1 MRQLLTC
8 ELVCQLSAAVT
19 SLEHMT
25 SQTTIDTTGPGD
37 KAPAAPSDL
46 SPASG
51 LRGHPWFTLITVA
64 VGVMMVALD
73 GTIVAI
79 ANPAIQKDLKASFA
93 DVQWITNGYFLAL
106 AVSLITAG
114 KLGDRFGHRQT
125 FLIGVV
131 GFAAASGAIGL
142 SSSIAAVVTFRVF
155 QGLFGALLMPAALGL
170 LRATF
175 PAEKLNMA
183 IGIWGMVIGAST
195 AGGPILGGVLVE
207 HVNWQSVFFINVPVG
222 AIALVLGLLILLDHR
237 AALGRGPLNEHSASR
252 SFDILGIV
260 LLSGAMFCLV
270 WALIKA
276 PTWGWGDGR
285 TWTFIAVS
293 VVGFALFSFWETKVK
308 EPLIP
313 LGLFR
318 SVPLSAGVV
327 LMVLMAIA
335 FMGGLFFVTFY
346 LQNVHG
352 MKPIDAGLHL
362 LPLTGMMIVGS
373 PLAGAM
379 ITKLGPRIPLAGGM
393 AATAIAMYGMSTLQ
407 TDTGSAV
414 MSLWFAL
421 LGLGLAPVMVGATEV
436 IVGNAPME
444 LSGVAGGLQQA
455 AMQIGGSLGTA
466 VLGAVMA
473 SKVDGDLAANWKD
486 AGLPPL
492 TPTQLDQASEAVQVG
507 VAPVAKGTPE
517 AIAAKIADVAHD
529 TFISGMSLASLVA
542 CSVAV
547 VAVFVALLTKRGEN
561 AEAGAGAAHI

>member
-1 MRQLLTC
+1 
-8 ELVCQLSAAVT
+8 
-19 SLEHMT
+19 MT

-37 KAPAAPSDL
+37 KAPAAP
-46 SPASG
+46 PPGPAPAASG

-79 ANPAIQKDLKASFA
+79 ANPAIQKDLGATFA
-93 DVQWITNGYFLAL
+93 QVQWITNGYFLAL

-142 SSSIAAVVTFRVF
+142 SDSIALVVTFRVF

-222 AIALVLGLLILLDHR
+222 ILALVLGGLILLDHR
-237 AALGRGPLNEHSASR
+237 ADNAPR

-276 PTWGWGDGR
+276 PAWGWGDGK
-285 TWTFIAVS
+285 TWAF
-293 VVGFALFSFWETKVK
+293 VVGSAVLFAAFAFWEAKVK
-308 EPLIP
+308 EPLVP

-318 SVPLSAGVV
+318 SVALSAGVV

-352 MKPIDAGLHL
+352 MSPIDAGLHL

-373 PLAGAM
+373 PLAGVL

-393 AATAIAMYGMSTLQ
+393 AAVAIAMYGMSTLE
-407 TDTGSAV
+407 TDTGSGI
-414 MSLWFAL
+414 MSVWFAL

-473 SKVDGDLAANWKD
+473 SKVDSDLPGNWKA

-492 TPTQLDQASEAVQVG
+492 TPAQLDQASEAVQVG
-507 VAPVAKGTPE
+507 VAPVAEGTPE
-517 AIAAKIADVAHD
+517 AIVAKITGVAHD

-542 CSVAV
+542 AVVAV
-547 VAVFVALLTKRGEN
+547 VAVFVAFLTKRGEN

>member
-1 MRQLLTC
+1 
-8 ELVCQLSAAVT
+8 
-19 SLEHMT
+19 MT
-25 SQTTIDTTGPGD
+25 SQTTIDKTGPEDGSPTD
-37 KAPAAPSDL
+37 ASPRPS
-46 SPASG
+46 SG

-79 ANPAIQKDLKASFA
+79 ANPAIAKDLHASFS
-93 DVQWITNGYFLAL
+93 DVQWITNAYFLAL
-106 AVSLITAG
+106 AVALITAG

-125 FLIGVV
+125 FLIGVT
-131 GFAAASGAIGL
+131 GFALASGAIGL
-142 SSSIAAVVTFRVF
+142 SDSIPMVVTFRVL

-195 AGGPILGGVLVE
+195 AGGPILGGVLVQ

-222 AIALVLGLLILLDHR
+222 LLALLLGTLILLDHR
-237 AALGRGPLNEHSASR
+237 AENAPR
-252 SFDILGIV
+252 SFDLLGIA

-285 TWTFIAVS
+285 TWGFIGAS
-293 VVGFALFSFWETKVK
+293 ALLFVVFAWWETRVA

-313 LGLFR
+313 LTLFR

-327 LMVLMAIA
+327 LMVMMAIA

-352 MKPIDAGLHL
+352 LSPVDAGLHL

-373 PLAGAM
+373 PLAGFA

-393 AATAIAMYGMSTLQ
+393 TLTAAAMYGMSTLKA
-407 TDTGSAV
+407 DTGSAT
-414 MSLWFAL
+414 MSIWFAL

-436 IVGNAPME
+436 IVGNAPMA

-473 SKVDGDLAANWKD
+473 SKVDSDLAGNWTG

-492 TPTQLDQASEAVQVG
+492 TPTQLDQASQAVQVG
-507 VAPVAKGTPE
+507 VAPVTNQMPPAIIAKVT
-517 AIAAKIADVAHD
+517 DVAHD

-542 CSVAV
+542 AGVAA
-547 VAVFVALLTKRGEN
+547 VAILVALLTRRGVN
-561 AEAGAGAAHI
+561 AEAGAGVGHI

>member
-1 MRQLLTC
+1 
-8 ELVCQLSAAVT
+8 
-19 SLEHMT
+19 MT
-25 SQTTIDTTGPGD
+25 SQTTIDKTGPGD
-37 KAPAAPSDL
+37 QAPAAASD
-46 SPASG
+46 PAPVKG
-51 LRGHPWFTLITVA
+51 LRGHPWLTLITVA

-79 ANPAIQKDLKASFA
+79 ANPAIATDLKASWA
-93 DVQWITNGYFLAL
+93 EVQWITNAYFLAL
-106 AVSLITAG
+106 AVCLITAG

-142 SSSIAAVVTFRVF
+142 SDSIAAVIVFRVF

-222 AIALVLGLLILLDHR
+222 VLALVLGTLILTDHR
-237 AALGRGPLNEHSASR
+237 AKNAPR
-252 SFDILGIV
+252 SFDLLGIA
-260 LLSGAMFCLV
+260 LLSSAMFCLV

-276 PTWGWGDGR
+276 PEWGWGAGR

-293 VVGFALFSFWETKVK
+293 VVGFVLFALWEKRVR

-318 SVPLSAGVV
+318 SIPLSAGVV

-352 MKPIDAGLHL
+352 LSPVDAGLHL

-379 ITKLGPRIPLAGGM
+379 ITKTGPRLPLALGM
-393 AATAIAMYGMSTLQ
+393 ACTALAMYGMSTL
-407 TDTGSAV
+407 DKGTGSAV

-473 SKVDGDLAANWKD
+473 SKVDSDLAGNWTD

-492 TPTQLDQASEAVQVG
+492 TPEQEGQAAEAVQQG
-507 VAPVAKGTPE
+507 VAPVPPGTPE
-517 AIAAKIADVAHD
+517 AVAAKITDVAHD

-542 CSVAV
+542 AGVAAVAV
-547 VAVFVALLTKRGEN
+547 LVAFLTKRGEN

>member
-1 MRQLLTC
+1 
-8 ELVCQLSAAVT
+8 
-19 SLEHMT
+19 MT
-25 SQTTIDTTGPGD
+25 SQTIETTGPGD
-37 KAPAAPSDL
+37 RGPSDAG
-46 SPASG
+46 PAKG
-51 LRGHPWFTLITVA
+51 LRGHPWATLITVA

-79 ANPAIQKDLKASFA
+79 ANPAIGKDLGASWSEL
-93 DVQWITNGYFLAL
+93 QWITNAYFLAL
-106 AVSLITAG
+106 AVTLITAG

-125 FLIGVV
+125 FLIGVA
-131 GFAAASGAIGL
+131 GFAVSSGAIGL
-142 SSSIAAVVTFRVF
+142 SGSIGAVIVFRVF

-222 AIALVLGLLILLDHR
+222 VLALVLGVLILLDHR
-237 AALGRGPLNEHSASR
+237 AENAPR
-252 SFDILGIV
+252 SFDIVGIV
-260 LLSGAMFCLV
+260 LLSASMFCLV

-276 PTWGWGDGR
+276 PEWGWGDGK
-285 TWTFIAVS
+285 TWLFIVVS
-293 VVGFALFSFWETKVK
+293 VVGFGLFSFWETRVK

-313 LGLFR
+313 LAMFR

-352 MKPIDAGLHL
+352 MSPVDAGLHL
-362 LPLTGMMIVGS
+362 LPLTAMMIVGS
-373 PLAGAM
+373 PAAGAM
-379 ITKLGPRIPLAGGM
+379 ITKFGPRVPLAGGM
-393 AATAIAMYGMSTLQ
+393 ALTAIAMYGMSTLE
-407 TDTGSAV
+407 TDTGSLA
-414 MSLWFAL
+414 MSIWFAL

-436 IVGNAPME
+436 IVGNAPLE

-473 SKVDGDLAANWKD
+473 SKVDNDFAGNWAD
-486 AGLPPL
+486 AGLPQL
-492 TPTQLDQASEAVQVG
+492 TPAQLDQAAEGVQQG
-507 VAPVAKGTPE
+507 IAPVPEGTP
-517 AIAAKIADVAHD
+517 APIAEKIADVAHD
-529 TFISGMSLASLVA
+529 TFISGMSLASLTA
-542 CSVAV
+542 AGVAV
-547 VAVFVALLTKRGEN
+547 VAVFVAFLTKRGEN
-561 AEAGAGAAHI
+561 AEAGAGVGHI

>member
-1 MRQLLTC
+1 
-8 ELVCQLSAAVT
+8 
-19 SLEHMT
+19 MT
-25 SQTTIDTTGPGD
+25 SQTTIDKTGSGGD
-37 KAPAAPSDL
+37 APAVPSDAA
-46 SPASG
+46 PAKG

-79 ANPAIQKDLKASFA
+79 ANPAIQKDLGATFA
-93 DVQWITNGYFLAL
+93 EVQWITNGYFLAL

-131 GFAAASGAIGL
+131 GFAAASGAIGM
-142 SSSIAAVVTFRVF
+142 SDSIALVVTFRVF

-222 AIALVLGLLILLDHR
+222 ILAVVLGVLILLDHR
-237 AALGRGPLNEHSASR
+237 AEKALR
-252 SFDILGIV
+252 SFDILGIA
-260 LLSGAMFCLV
+260 LLSAAMFCLV

-276 PTWGWGDGR
+276 PEWGWGDGK
-285 TWTFIAVS
+285 TWAFIAAS
-293 VVGFALFSFWETKVK
+293 VIGFALFGFWETKVR

-313 LGLFR
+313 LALFR

-352 MKPIDAGLHL
+352 MSPIDAGLHL

-379 ITKLGPRIPLAGGM
+379 ITKFGPRVPLAGGM
-393 AATAIAMYGMSTLQ
+393 ALTAIAMYGMSTLQ
-407 TDTGSAV
+407 TDTGSGI
-414 MSLWFAL
+414 MSVWFAL

-473 SKVDGDLAANWKD
+473 SKVDSDLAGNWAD
-486 AGLPPL
+486 AGLPAL
-492 TPTQLDQASEAVQVG
+492 TPAQEAQASEAVQVG
-507 VAPVAKGTPE
+507 VAPVAPGTPD
-517 AIAAKIADVAHD
+517 AVVTKITDVAHD

-542 CSVAV
+542 AGVALVAV
-547 VAVFVALLTKRGEN
+547 AVAFLTKRGEN

>member
-1 MRQLLTC
+1 
-8 ELVCQLSAAVT
+8 
-19 SLEHMT
+19 MT
-25 SQTTIDTTGPGD
+25 SQTTVDKTGPGD
-37 KAPAAPSDL
+37 KAPVVPSD
-46 SPASG
+46 PTTNQGRG
-51 LRGHPWFTLITVA
+51 LRGHPWFTLLTVA

-79 ANPAIQKDLKASFA
+79 ANPVIADDLKASFA
-93 DVQWITNGYFLAL
+93 EVQWITNAYFLAL
-106 AVSLITAG
+106 AVTLITAG

-142 SSSIAAVVTFRVF
+142 SDSVAFVVTFRVF

-195 AGGPILGGVLVE
+195 AGGPILGGFLVE
-207 HVNWQSVFFINVPVG
+207 NVSWQSVFWINVPVG
-222 AIALVLGLLILLDHR
+222 ILAVALGAWILLDHR
-237 AALGRGPLNEHSASR
+237 AENAPR
-252 SFDILGIV
+252 SFDVLGIA

-276 PTWGWGDGR
+276 PEWGWGDTQ
-285 TWTFIAVS
+285 TWTFLVGSIVLFAV
-293 VVGFALFSFWETKVK
+293 FAFWETKVK

-313 LGLFR
+313 LALFR

-352 MKPIDAGLHL
+352 MSPIDAGLHL

-373 PLAGAM
+373 PLAGAI
-379 ITKLGPRIPLAGGM
+379 ITKAGPRIPLAGGM
-393 AATAIAMYGMSTLQ
+393 ALTAIAMYGMSTLE

-436 IVGNAPME
+436 IVGNAPLE

-473 SKVDGDLAANWKD
+473 SKVDGDLPGNWAD

-492 TPTQLDQASEAVQVG
+492 TEAQLGQASEAVQVG
-507 VAPVAKGTPE
+507 VPPVAEGTPPE
-517 AIAAKIADVAHD
+517 VAAKIATVAHD
-529 TFISGMSLASLVA
+529 TFMSGMGLASLVA
-542 CSVAV
+542 AGVAAVAV
-547 VAVFVALLTKRGEN
+547 LVAFLTKRGEN

>member
-1 MRQLLTC
+1 
-8 ELVCQLSAAVT
+8 
-19 SLEHMT
+19 MT
-25 SQTTIDTTGPGD
+25 SQTTIDKTGSGGD
-37 KAPAAPSDL
+37 APAVPSDAA
-46 SPASG
+46 PAKG

-79 ANPAIQKDLKASFA
+79 ANPAIQKDLGATFA
-93 DVQWITNGYFLAL
+93 EVQWITNGYFLAL

-131 GFAAASGAIGL
+131 GFAAASGAIGM
-142 SSSIAAVVTFRVF
+142 SDSIALVVTFRVF

-222 AIALVLGLLILLDHR
+222 ILAVVLGVLILLDHR
-237 AALGRGPLNEHSASR
+237 AEKAPR
-252 SFDILGIV
+252 SFDILGIA
-260 LLSGAMFCLV
+260 LLSAAMFCLV

-276 PTWGWGDGR
+276 PEWGWGDGK
-285 TWTFIAVS
+285 TWAFIAAS
-293 VVGFALFSFWETKVK
+293 VIGFALFGFWETKVR

-313 LGLFR
+313 LALFR

-352 MKPIDAGLHL
+352 MSPIDAGLHL

-379 ITKLGPRIPLAGGM
+379 ITKFGPRVPLAGGM
-393 AATAIAMYGMSTLQ
+393 ALTAIAMYGMSTLA
-407 TDTGSAV
+407 TDTGSGI
-414 MSLWFAL
+414 MSVWFAL

-473 SKVDGDLAANWKD
+473 SKVDSDLAGNWAD
-486 AGLPPL
+486 AGLPAL
-492 TPTQLDQASEAVQVG
+492 TPAQEAQASEAVQVG
-507 VAPVAKGTPE
+507 VAPVAPGTPD
-517 AIAAKIADVAHD
+517 AIVTKITDVAHD

-542 CSVAV
+542 AGVALVAV
-547 VAVFVALLTKRGEN
+547 AVAFLTKRGEN

>member
-1 MRQLLTC
+1 
-8 ELVCQLSAAVT
+8 
-19 SLEHMT
+19 
-25 SQTTIDTTGPGD
+25 
-37 KAPAAPSDL
+37 
-46 SPASG
+46 
-51 LRGHPWFTLITVA
+51 
-64 VGVMMVALD
+64 
-73 GTIVAI
+73 
-79 ANPAIQKDLKASFA
+79 
-93 DVQWITNGYFLAL
+93 
-106 AVSLITAG
+106 
-114 KLGDRFGHRQT
+114 
-125 FLIGVV
+125 
-131 GFAAASGAIGL
+131 
-142 SSSIAAVVTFRVF
+142 
-155 QGLFGALLMPAALGL
+155 
-170 LRATF
+170 
-175 PAEKLNMA
+175 
-183 IGIWGMVIGAST
+183 
-195 AGGPILGGVLVE
+195 
-207 HVNWQSVFFINVPVG
+207 VFFINVPVG
-222 AIALVLGLLILLDHR
+222 VVALVLGVLILTDHR
-237 AALGRGPLNEHSASR
+237 AANAPR
-252 SFDILGIV
+252 SFDILGIA

-276 PTWGWGDGR
+276 PTWGWGDGL

-293 VVGFALFSFWETKVK
+293 AVGFVLFALWETKVK

-313 LGLFR
+313 LALFR
-318 SVPLSAGVV
+318 SVALSAGVV

-352 MKPIDAGLHL
+352 MSPIDAGLHL

-393 AATAIAMYGMSTLQ
+393 ASVAIAMFGMSTLE
-407 TDTGSAV
+407 TDTGSAT

-486 AGLPPL
+486 AGLPAL
-492 TPTQLDQASEAVQVG
+492 TPAQLDQASEAVQVG

-517 AIAAKIADVAHD
+517 ARI
-529 TFISGMSLASLVA
+529 L
-542 CSVAV
+542 
-547 VAVFVALLTKRGEN
+547 
-561 AEAGAGAAHI
+561 

>member
-1 MRQLLTC
+1 
-8 ELVCQLSAAVT
+8 
-19 SLEHMT
+19 MT

-37 KAPAAPSDL
+37 KAPAGPSDPT
-46 SPASG
+46 PAKG
-51 LRGHPWFTLITVA
+51 LRGHPWVTLITVA

-79 ANPAIQKDLKASFA
+79 ANPVIGKELHATLA
-93 DVQWITNGYFLAL
+93 DVQWITNAYFLAL

-125 FLIGVV
+125 FLIGVT

-142 SSSIAAVVTFRVF
+142 SNSIAMVITFRVF

-222 AIALVLGLLILLDHR
+222 ALALILGLLILLDHR
-237 AALGRGPLNEHSASR
+237 AENAPR
-252 SFDILGIV
+252 SFDISGIV

-276 PTWGWGDGR
+276 PAWGWGDGT
-285 TWTFIAVS
+285 TWTYIAAS
-293 VVGFALFSFWETKVK
+293 VLGFAAFAFWETKVK

-313 LGLFR
+313 LALFR

-352 MKPIDAGLHL
+352 MSPIEAGTHL

-373 PLAGAM
+373 PLAGFM
-379 ITKLGPRIPLAGGM
+379 ITKVGPRIPLAGGM
-393 AATAIAMYGMSTLQ
+393 AATALAMYGMSTLE
-407 TDTGSAV
+407 TGTSSLT

-436 IVGNAPME
+436 IVGNAPLE
-444 LSGVAGGLQQA
+444 LSGVAGGLQQS

-473 SKVDGDLAANWKD
+473 SKVNNDLAGNWKD

-492 TPTQLDQASEAVQVG
+492 TPAQLDQASEAVQFG
-507 VAPVAKGTPE
+507 AAPVPQGTPE
-517 AIAAKIADVAHD
+517 MIATKITTVAHD

-542 CSVAV
+542 AAIAAVAV
-547 VAVFVALLTKRGEN
+547 LVALLTKRGEN
-561 AEAGAGAAHI
+561 AEAGAGVGHI

>member
-1 MRQLLTC
+1 
-8 ELVCQLSAAVT
+8 
-19 SLEHMT
+19 MT
-25 SQTTIDTTGPGD
+25 SQTTIDTTGPGG
-37 KAPAAPSDL
+37 KVPATPSDAT
-46 SPASG
+46 PGKG
-51 LRGHPWFTLITVA
+51 LRGHPWLTLITVA

-79 ANPAIQKDLKASFA
+79 ANPAIQKDLGATFA
-93 DVQWITNGYFLAL
+93 EVQWITNGYFLAL

-142 SSSIAAVVTFRVF
+142 SDSIAFVVVFRVL

-222 AIALVLGLLILLDHR
+222 VLAVVLGVLILLDHR
-237 AALGRGPLNEHSASR
+237 AENAPR
-252 SFDILGIV
+252 SFDILGIA
-260 LLSGAMFCLV
+260 LLSTAVFCLV

-276 PTWGWGDGR
+276 PPSEWGWGDAKTLG
-285 TWTFIAVS
+285 FLGAS
-293 VVGFALFSFWETKVK
+293 VLCFALFAFWETKVK

-313 LGLFR
+313 LALFR
-318 SVPLSAGVV
+318 SVALSAGVV

-352 MKPIDAGLHL
+352 MSPIDAGLHL

-379 ITKLGPRIPLAGGM
+379 ITKFGPRVPLAGGM
-393 AATAIAMYGMSTLQ
+393 ALTAIAMYGMSTLE
-407 TDTGSAV
+407 TDTGSGI

-473 SKVDGDLAANWKD
+473 SKVNSDLAGNWAK

-492 TPTQLDQASEAVQVG
+492 TPEQKHQASEAVQVG
-507 VAPVAKGTPE
+507 VPPLAPGTPD
-517 AIAAKIADVAHD
+517 AIAAKITGVAHD
-529 TFISGMSLASLVA
+529 TFISGMSAASLVA
-542 CSVAV
+542 AGVAV
-547 VAVFVALLTKRGEN
+547 VAVLVAFLTKRGEN

>member
-1 MRQLLTC
+1 
-8 ELVCQLSAAVT
+8 
-19 SLEHMT
+19 MT
-25 SQTTIDTTGPGD
+25 SQTTIDASGAGD
-37 KAPAAPSDL
+37 GAPAAPFEAPP
-46 SPASG
+46 PAG

-125 FLIGVV
+125 FLIGVT

-142 SSSIAAVVTFRVF
+142 SNSIAAVVTFRVF

-207 HVNWQSVFFINVPVG
+207 RVSWQSVFFINVPVG
-222 AIALVLGLLILLDHR
+222 AVALVLGLLILLDHR
-237 AALGRGPLNEHSASR
+237 AENAPR
-252 SFDILGIV
+252 SFDILGIG

-276 PTWGWGDGR
+276 PTWGWGDGK
-285 TWTFIAVS
+285 TWAFIAAS
-293 VVGFALFSFWETKVK
+293 VLLFALFSVWETRVA

-352 MKPIDAGLHL
+352 LTPIKAGLHL

-373 PLAGAM
+373 PLAGAA

-393 AATAIAMYGMSTLQ
+393 AATAVAMYGMSTLKA
-407 TDTGSAV
+407 DTGSGV
-414 MSLWFAL
+414 MSIWFAL
-421 LGLGLAPVMVGATEV
+421 LGFGLAPVMVGATEV

-473 SKVDGDLAANWKD
+473 SKVDSDLAGNWTG
-486 AGLPPL
+486 AGLPKL
-492 TPTQLDQASEAVQVG
+492 TPAQLSQASEAVQVG
-507 VAPVAKGTPE
+507 VAPPAKGASAPVV
-517 AIAAKIADVAHD
+517 AKIAEVAHH

-542 CSVAV
+542 AGVAA
-547 VAVFVALLTKRGEN
+547 VAILVALLTKRGVN
-561 AEAGAGAAHI
+561 AEAGAGVGHI

>member
-1 MRQLLTC
+1 
-8 ELVCQLSAAVT
+8 
-19 SLEHMT
+19 MT
-25 SQTTIDTTGPGD
+25 SQTTIDKTGPGD
-37 KAPAAPSDL
+37 EAPAAL
-46 SPASG
+46 SEPAPVKG
-51 LRGHPWFTLITVA
+51 LRGHPWLTLITVA

-79 ANPAIQKDLKASFA
+79 ANPAIATDLKASWA
-93 DVQWITNGYFLAL
+93 EVQWITNAYFLAL

-125 FLIGVV
+125 FLVGVV

-142 SSSIAAVVTFRVF
+142 SDSIAAVIVFRVF

-222 AIALVLGLLILLDHR
+222 ILALVLGVLILTDHR
-237 AALGRGPLNEHSASR
+237 AKNAPR
-252 SFDILGIV
+252 SFDLLGIG

-276 PTWGWGDGR
+276 PEWGWGAGR
-285 TWTFIAVS
+285 TWTFITVS
-293 VVGFALFSFWETKVK
+293 VVGFALFALWEKRVR

-318 SVPLSAGVV
+318 SIPLSAGVV

-352 MKPIDAGLHL
+352 LSPVDAGLHL

-379 ITKLGPRIPLAGGM
+379 ITKTGPRLPLALGM
-393 AATAIAMYGMSTLQ
+393 ACTALAMYGMSTL
-407 TDTGSAV
+407 DKGTGSAV

-473 SKVDGDLAANWKD
+473 SKVDSDLAGNWTD

-492 TPTQLDQASEAVQVG
+492 TPAQEGQAAEAVQQG
-507 VAPVAKGTPE
+507 VAPVPPGTPD
-517 AIAAKIADVAHD
+517 AVAAKITDVAHE

-542 CSVAV
+542 AGVAAVAV
-547 VAVFVALLTKRGEN
+547 LVAFLTKRGEN

>member
-1 MRQLLTC
+1 
-8 ELVCQLSAAVT
+8 
-19 SLEHMT
+19 MT
-25 SQTTIDTTGPGD
+25 SQTTIDTTGSGD
-37 KAPAAPSDL
+37 KAPTAPSDAP
-46 SPASG
+46 PASG

-125 FLIGVV
+125 FLVGVT

-222 AIALVLGLLILLDHR
+222 VLALVLGSLILLDHR
-237 AALGRGPLNEHSASR
+237 AENAPR
-252 SFDILGIV
+252 SFDILGIA

-276 PTWGWGDGR
+276 PTWGWGDGK
-285 TWTFIAVS
+285 TWAFIAAS
-293 VVGFALFSFWETKVK
+293 VIGFALFSFWETKVK

-373 PLAGAM
+373 PLAGVM

-393 AATAIAMYGMSTLQ
+393 AATAIAMYGMSTLD

-473 SKVDGDLAANWKD
+473 SKVDGDLAGNWRD
-486 AGLPPL
+486 AGLPKL
-492 TPTQLDQASEAVQVG
+492 TPAQLDQASEAVQVG
-507 VAPVAKGTPE
+507 VPPVAKGTPE

-529 TFISGMSLASLVA
+529 TFVSGMSLASLVA
-542 CSVAV
+542 CAVAV
-547 VAVFVALLTKRGEN
+547 VAVFVALLTKRGAN

>member
-1 MRQLLTC
+1 
-8 ELVCQLSAAVT
+8 
-19 SLEHMT
+19 MT
-25 SQTTIDTTGPGD
+25 SQTTVDKTGPGD
-37 KAPAAPSDL
+37 QTPAAPSD
-46 SPASG
+46 PAPSQGRG
-51 LRGHPWFTLITVA
+51 LRGHPWFTLLTVA

-79 ANPAIQKDLKASFA
+79 ANPAIADDLKASFA
-93 DVQWITNGYFLAL
+93 EVQWITNAYFLAL
-106 AVSLITAG
+106 AVTLITAG

-142 SSSIAAVVTFRVF
+142 SNSVAFVVTFRVF

-195 AGGPILGGVLVE
+195 AGGPILGGFLVE
-207 HVNWQSVFFINVPVG
+207 NVSWQSVFWINVPVG
-222 AIALVLGLLILLDHR
+222 VLAVALGVWILLDHR
-237 AALGRGPLNEHSASR
+237 AENAPR
-252 SFDILGIV
+252 SFDVLGIA

-276 PTWGWGDGR
+276 PEWGWGSGT
-285 TWTFIAVS
+285 TWTFVAASLVL
-293 VVGFALFSFWETKVK
+293 FALFAFWETRVK

-352 MKPIDAGLHL
+352 MSPIDAGLHL

-373 PLAGAM
+373 PLAGAL
-379 ITKLGPRIPLAGGM
+379 ITKAGPRIPLAGGM
-393 AATAIAMYGMSTLQ
+393 ACTAIAMYGMSTLE

-436 IVGNAPME
+436 IVGNAPLE

-473 SKVDGDLAANWKD
+473 SKVDGDLPGNWAD

-492 TPTQLDQASEAVQVG
+492 KDAQLDQASEAVQVG
-507 VAPVAKGTPE
+507 VPPVAPGTPPE
-517 AIAAKIADVAHD
+517 IAAKIATVAHD
-529 TFISGMSLASLVA
+529 TFMSGMALASLVA
-542 CSVAV
+542 AGVAAVAV
-547 VAVFVALLTKRGEN
+547 LVAFLTKRGEN

>member
-1 MRQLLTC
+1 
-8 ELVCQLSAAVT
+8 
-19 SLEHMT
+19 MT
-25 SQTTIDTTGPGD
+25 SQTTIDTTGSGD
-37 KAPAAPSDL
+37 RTPLAPSD
-46 SPASG
+46 PPGASG
-51 LRGHPWFTLITVA
+51 LRGHPWFTLFTVA

-79 ANPAIQKDLKASFA
+79 ANPAIQKDLGASFA

-106 AVSLITAG
+106 AVTLITAG

-142 SSSIAAVVTFRVF
+142 SDSIALVVTFRVF

-195 AGGPILGGVLVE
+195 AGGPILGGLLVQ
-207 HVNWQSVFFINVPVG
+207 HVSWQSVFFINVPVG
-222 AIALVLGLLILLDHR
+222 VAALVLGLLILTDHR
-237 AALGRGPLNEHSASR
+237 AENAPR
-252 SFDILGIV
+252 SFDIPGIA

-276 PTWGWGDGR
+276 PAWGWGAGL
-285 TWTFIAVS
+285 TWTFLGAS
-293 VVGFALFSFWETKVK
+293 VLGFALFAFWETRVA

-335 FMGGLFFVTFY
+335 FLGGLFFVTFY

-352 MKPIDAGLHL
+352 MSPVDAGLHL

-373 PLAGAM
+373 PLAGAL
-379 ITKLGPRIPLAGGM
+379 ITKTGPRIPLAGGM
-393 AATAIAMYGMSTLQ
+393 ALTALSMYGMSTL
-407 TDTGSAV
+407 DTGTSGAV
-414 MSLWFAL
+414 MSLWFAG

-473 SKVDGDLAANWKD
+473 SKVDGDLAGNWAAAK
-486 AGLPPL
+486 LPPL
-492 TPTQLDQASEAVQVG
+492 TPAQLDQASQAVQVG
-507 VAPVAKGTPE
+507 AAPVAKGTPPE
-517 AIAAKIADVAHD
+517 LAAKITTVAHD
-529 TFISGMSLASLVA
+529 TFVSGMSLACLVA
-542 CSVAV
+542 AVVAV

-561 AEAGAGAAHI
+561 ADAAGAGAGHI

>member
-1 MRQLLTC
+1 
-8 ELVCQLSAAVT
+8 
-19 SLEHMT
+19 MT

-37 KAPAAPSDL
+37 KASSASSDQP
-46 SPASG
+46 PASG
-51 LRGHPWFTLITVA
+51 LRGHPWLTLLTVA

-79 ANPAIQKDLKASFA
+79 ANPAIQADLKASFA

-106 AVSLITAG
+106 AVALITAG

-142 SSSIAAVVTFRVF
+142 SSSIAAVVSFRVL

-222 AIALVLGLLILLDHR
+222 VLALVLGVLILLDHR
-237 AALGRGPLNEHSASR
+237 AENAPR
-252 SFDILGIV
+252 SFDILGIA
-260 LLSGAMFCLV
+260 LLSAAMFCLV

-276 PTWGWGDGR
+276 PTWGWGDGL
-285 TWTFIAVS
+285 TWTFIVAS
-293 VVGFALFSFWETKVK
+293 VVGFGLFAFWETKVK

-318 SVPLSAGVV
+318 SVALSAGVV

-352 MKPIDAGLHL
+352 MSPIDAGLHL

-373 PLAGAM
+373 PLAGAL

-393 AATAIAMYGMSTLQ
+393 AATAIAMYGMSTLE
-407 TDTGSAV
+407 TDTGSAL

-486 AGLPPL
+486 AGLPAL
-492 TPTQLDQASEAVQVG
+492 TPAQLDQASEAVQVG
-507 VAPVAKGTPE
+507 VAPVAKGPPPE
-517 AIAAKIADVAHD
+517 IVAKITDVAHD

-542 CSVAV
+542 AGVAAF
-547 VAVFVALLTKRGEN
+547 AVLVALLTKRGAN
-561 AEAGAGAAHI
+561 AEAGAGVGHI

>member
-1 MRQLLTC
+1 
-8 ELVCQLSAAVT
+8 
-19 SLEHMT
+19 MT

-37 KAPAAPSDL
+37 KAPLAPSDKA
-46 SPASG
+46 PAKG
-51 LRGHPWFTLITVA
+51 LRGHPWYTLITVA

-79 ANPAIQKDLKASFA
+79 ANPTIKADLGASFA

-106 AVSLITAG
+106 AVTLITAG
-114 KLGDRFGHRQT
+114 KIGDRFGHRQT

-142 SSSIAAVVTFRVF
+142 SDSIALVITFRVF

-195 AGGPILGGVLVE
+195 AGGPILGGVLVQ
-207 HVNWQSVFFINVPVG
+207 HVSWQSVFFINVPVG
-222 AIALVLGLLILLDHR
+222 ALALVLGLLILLDHR
-237 AALGRGPLNEHSASR
+237 AENAPR
-252 SFDILGIV
+252 SFDILGIA

-276 PTWGWGDGR
+276 PTWGWGDGK
-285 TWTFIAVS
+285 TWAFLIAS
-293 VVGFALFSFWETKVK
+293 LVGFALFGFWETRVR

-313 LGLFR
+313 LALFR

-352 MKPIDAGLHL
+352 MSPVDAGLHL

-373 PLAGAM
+373 PVAGM
-379 ITKLGPRIPLAGGM
+379 LITKTGPRIPLAGGM
-393 AATAIAMYGMSTLQ
+393 ALTAIAMYGMSTLE
-407 TDTGSAV
+407 TDTSGAV

-473 SKVDGDLAANWKD
+473 SKVDNDLAGNWAD
-486 AGLPPL
+486 AKLPPL
-492 TPTQLDQASEAVQVG
+492 TGAQLDQASEAVQVG
-507 VAPVAKGTPE
+507 VAPVPKGTPA
-517 AIAAKIADVAHD
+517 AIAEQITGVAHD

-542 CSVAV
+542 SGVAA
-547 VAVFVALLTKRGEN
+547 VAILVAMLTKRGEN
-561 AEAGAGAAHI
+561 ADAAGAGAGHI

>member
-1 MRQLLTC
+1 
-8 ELVCQLSAAVT
+8 
-19 SLEHMT
+19 MT
-25 SQTTIDTTGPGD
+25 SQTIGTTGSGGQ
-37 KAPAAPSDL
+37 APQAPSEEAPR
-46 SPASG
+46 SSG

-125 FLIGVV
+125 FLIGVT

-142 SSSIAAVVTFRVF
+142 SHSIAAVVTFRVF

-237 AALGRGPLNEHSASR
+237 AENAPR
-252 SFDILGIV
+252 SFDILGIA
-260 LLSGAMFCLV
+260 LLSAAMFCLV

-285 TWTFIAVS
+285 TWTFIAAS
-293 VVGFALFSFWETKVK
+293 VLGFALFSFWETKVK

-352 MKPIDAGLHL
+352 MSPIDAGLHL
-362 LPLTGMMIVGS
+362 LPLTGMMIVAS
-373 PLAGAM
+373 PLAGFA
-379 ITKLGPRIPLAGGM
+379 ITKLGPRVPLAGGM
-393 AATAIAMYGMSTLQ
+393 IATAVAMYGMSTLEA
-407 TDTGSAV
+407 DTGSAV
-414 MSLWFAL
+414 MSIWFGL

-473 SKVDGDLAANWKD
+473 SKVDNDLAANWKD

-492 TPTQLDQASEAVQVG
+492 TPAQLHQASEAVQVG

-517 AIAAKIADVAHD
+517 PIVAKITGVAHD

-542 CSVAV
+542 CGVAAVAV
-547 VAVFVALLTKRGEN
+547 LVALLTKRGEN
-561 AEAGAGAAHI
+561 AEAGAGVGHV

>member
-1 MRQLLTC
+1 
-8 ELVCQLSAAVT
+8 
-19 SLEHMT
+19 MT
-25 SQTTIDTTGPGD
+25 SQTTVDTTGPGD
-37 KAPAAPSDL
+37 KASALSDPA
-46 SPASG
+46 PAKG
-51 LRGHPWFTLITVA
+51 MRGHPWFTLITVA

-125 FLIGVV
+125 FLIGVT
-131 GFAAASGAIGL
+131 GFAAASGAIGM
-142 SSSIAAVVTFRVF
+142 SNSIAMVVTFRVF

-222 AIALVLGLLILLDHR
+222 ALALVLGTLILLDHR
-237 AALGRGPLNEHSASR
+237 AENAPR
-252 SFDILGIV
+252 SFDVLGIV
-260 LLSGAMFCLV
+260 LLSAAMFCLV

-276 PTWGWGDGR
+276 PAWGWGDGT
-285 TWTFIAVS
+285 TWAFLAGS
-293 VVGFALFSFWETKVK
+293 VLGFALFAFWETRVK

-313 LGLFR
+313 LALFR

-335 FMGGLFFVTFY
+335 FLGGLFFVTFY

-352 MKPIDAGLHL
+352 LSPISAGLHL

-373 PLAGAM
+373 PLAGAL
-379 ITKLGPRIPLAGGM
+379 ITKAGPRIPLAGGM
-393 AATAIAMYGMSTLQ
+393 ALTAVAMFGMSTLD
-407 TDTGSAV
+407 TGTGSAT

-473 SKVDGDLAANWKD
+473 SKVDNDLAGNWKD

-492 TPTQLDQASEAVQVG
+492 TAAQSAQASEAVQVG
-507 VAPVAKGTPE
+507 VAPVPKGVPAE
-517 AIAAKIADVAHD
+517 VAAKITSVAHD

-542 CSVAV
+542 AGVAV
-547 VAVFVALLTKRGEN
+547 VAVLVALLTKRGVN
-561 AEAGAGAAHI
+561 AEAGAGVGHI

>member
-1 MRQLLTC
+1 
-8 ELVCQLSAAVT
+8 
-19 SLEHMT
+19 MT
-25 SQTTIDTTGPGD
+25 SQTTIDKAGPGD
-37 KAPAAPSDL
+37 GTPAAPSDAT
-46 SPASG
+46 PGKG
-51 LRGHPWFTLITVA
+51 LRGHPWFTLFTVA

-79 ANPAIQKDLKASFA
+79 ANPAIASDLGATFA
-93 DVQWITNGYFLAL
+93 EVQWITNAYFLAL

-142 SSSIAAVVTFRVF
+142 SDSIALVIVFRVL

-222 AIALVLGLLILLDHR
+222 VLAVALGVWILLDHR
-237 AALGRGPLNEHSASR
+237 AENAPR
-252 SFDILGIV
+252 SFDILGIA
-260 LLSGAMFCLV
+260 LLSAAMFCLV

-276 PTWGWGDGR
+276 PEWGWGDLT

-293 VVGFALFSFWETKVK
+293 AVGFALFAFWETRVG

-352 MKPIDAGLHL
+352 MSPVDAGLHL

-373 PLAGAM
+373 PLAGAV
-379 ITKLGPRIPLAGGM
+379 ITKVGPRIPLAGGM
-393 AATAIAMYGMSTLQ
+393 AFTALAMYGMSTLEK
-407 TDTGSAV
+407 TTGSGV

-473 SKVDGDLAANWKD
+473 SKVDSDLEGNWAK

-492 TPTQLDQASEAVQVG
+492 TPEQAGQASEAVQVG
-507 VAPVAKGTPE
+507 VAPVAEGTP
-517 AIAAKIADVAHD
+517 AQIAAKITDVAHD
-529 TFISGMSLASLVA
+529 TFISGMSLASLTAAGVA
-542 CSVAV
+542 AVAV
-547 VAVFVALLTKRGEN
+547 LVAFLTKRGEN
-561 AEAGAGAAHI
+561 AEAGAGVGHI

>member
-1 MRQLLTC
+1 
-8 ELVCQLSAAVT
+8 
-19 SLEHMT
+19 MT
-25 SQTTIDTTGPGD
+25 SQTTMGAPGPGD
-37 KAPAAPSDL
+37 ADPAAPLEPAPAA
-46 SPASG
+46 G
-51 LRGHPWFTLITVA
+51 LRGHPWLTLITVA

-79 ANPAIQKDLKASFA
+79 ANPSIQDDLHATFA

-106 AVSLITAG
+106 AVCLITAG

-125 FLIGVV
+125 FLIGVT

-142 SSSIAAVVTFRVF
+142 SHSIAAVVTFRVF

-175 PAEKLNMA
+175 PAGQLNMA

-222 AIALVLGLLILLDHR
+222 ALALLLGLLILLDHR
-237 AALGRGPLNEHSASR
+237 ARNAPR
-252 SFDILGIV
+252 SFDILGIA

-285 TWTFIAVS
+285 TWVFVIAS
-293 VVGFALFSFWETKVK
+293 VALFAAFSVWETRVA
-308 EPLIP
+308 EPLVP

-318 SVPLSAGVV
+318 SIPLSAGVV
-327 LMVLMAIA
+327 LMVLMAVA

-352 MKPIDAGLHL
+352 MSPINAGLHL

-373 PLAGAM
+373 PLAGAA
-379 ITKLGPRIPLAGGM
+379 ISKLGPRVPLAGGM
-393 AATAIAMYGMSTLQ
+393 AATAVAMYGMSTLGAG
-407 TDTGSAV
+407 TGSGV
-414 MSLWFAL
+414 MSVWFAL

-473 SKVDGDLAANWKD
+473 SKVDSDLPGNWTG
-486 AGLPPL
+486 AGLPRL
-492 TPTQLDQASEAVQVG
+492 TPDQLDKASEAVQVG
-507 VAPVAKGTPE
+507 VAPVPKGVP
-517 AIAAKIADVAHD
+517 APVAAKITEVAHH
-529 TFISGMSLASLVA
+529 TFISGMGLASLVA
-542 CSVAV
+542 AGVAAI
-547 VAVFVALLTKRGEN
+547 AVLVALLTKRGAN
-561 AEAGAGAAHI
+561 AEAGAGVGHI

>member
-1 MRQLLTC
+1 
-8 ELVCQLSAAVT
+8 
-19 SLEHMT
+19 MT
-25 SQTTIDTTGPGD
+25 SQTTIDTTGPAD
-37 KAPAAPSDL
+37 KPSSGPSDQP
-46 SPASG
+46 PAKG

-79 ANPAIQKDLKASFA
+79 ANPAIAKDLGATFA
-93 DVQWITNGYFLAL
+93 QVQWITNAYFLAL

-131 GFAAASGAIGL
+131 GFAGASGAIGL
-142 SSSIAAVVTFRVF
+142 SDSIAFVVGFRVL

-222 AIALVLGLLILLDHR
+222 VLAAALGLVMLLDHR
-237 AALGRGPLNEHSASR
+237 AENAPR
-252 SFDILGIV
+252 SFDALGIV

-276 PTWGWGDGR
+276 PEWGWGDGR
-285 TWTFIAVS
+285 TWAFIGGS
-293 VVGFALFSFWETKVK
+293 VLLFVCFAFWENRVA
-308 EPLIP
+308 EPLVP

-335 FMGGLFFVTFY
+335 FLGGLFFVTFY

-352 MKPIDAGLHL
+352 MSPIDAGLHL

-379 ITKLGPRIPLAGGM
+379 ITKVGPRIPLAGGM
-393 AATAIAMYGMSTLQ
+393 VSVTVAMFGMSTLEK
-407 TDTGSAV
+407 DTGSLA
-414 MSLWFAL
+414 MSVWFAL

-473 SKVDGDLAANWKD
+473 SKVDSDLPGNWTG
-486 AGLPPL
+486 AGLPEL
-492 TPTQLDQASEAVQVG
+492 TPAQLGQASEAVQVG
-507 VAPVAKGTPE
+507 VAPVAEGTPAE
-517 AIAAKIADVAHD
+517 IAAKITDVAHD

-542 CSVAV
+542 AGVAA

-561 AEAGAGAAHI
+561 AEAGAGAGHI

>member
-1 MRQLLTC
+1 
-8 ELVCQLSAAVT
+8 
-19 SLEHMT
+19 MT
-25 SQTTIDTTGPGD
+25 SQTTIDKAGPEDGGASSGPSGR
-37 KAPAAPSDL
+37 APAG
-46 SPASG
+46 G
-51 LRGHPWFTLITVA
+51 LRGHPWLTLVTVA

-79 ANPAIQKDLKASFA
+79 ANPAIQVDLKASFA
-93 DVQWITNGYFLAL
+93 DVQWITNAYFLAL

-142 SSSIAAVVTFRVF
+142 SDTIPLVVAFRVL
-155 QGLFGALLMPAALGL
+155 QGVFGALLMPAALGL

-222 AIALVLGLLILLDHR
+222 VLAVVLGVMILLDHR
-237 AALGRGPLNEHSASR
+237 AENAPR
-252 SFDILGIV
+252 SFDVLGIA
-260 LLSGAMFCLV
+260 LLSAAMFCLV

-276 PTWGWGDGR
+276 PEWGWGDGM
-285 TWTFIAVS
+285 TWLFLVVS
-293 VVGFALFSFWETKVK
+293 VVGFGLFAFWETKVA

-327 LMVLMAIA
+327 LMVMMAIA

-352 MKPIDAGLHL
+352 MSPIDAGLHL

-373 PLAGAM
+373 PLAGVL
-379 ITKLGPRIPLAGGM
+379 ITKVGPRLPLAGGM
-393 AATAIAMYGMSTLQ
+393 ACTALAMYGMSTLE
-407 TDTGSAV
+407 TDTGSGI

-473 SKVDGDLAANWKD
+473 SKVDNDLAGNWAD
-486 AGLPPL
+486 AGLPKLAPQ
-492 TPTQLDQASEAVQVG
+492 QLDQASEAVQVG
-507 VAPVAKGTPE
+507 VAPVTEGMPE
-517 AIAAKIADVAHD
+517 PLAAKVTEVAHD
-529 TFISGMSLASLVA
+529 TFMSGMSLASLVA
-542 CSVAV
+542 AGVAAVAV
-547 VAVFVALLTKRGEN
+547 LVAFLTKRGVN
-561 AEAGAGAAHI
+561 AEAGAGVGHI

>member
-1 MRQLLTC
+1 
-8 ELVCQLSAAVT
+8 
-19 SLEHMT
+19 MT
-25 SQTTIDTTGPGD
+25 SQTTIDTAGAGD
-37 KAPAAPSDL
+37 KAPAALPEQP
-46 SPASG
+46 PASG

-79 ANPAIQKDLKASFA
+79 ANPAIQKDLGATFA
-93 DVQWITNGYFLAL
+93 QVQWITNGYFLAL

-142 SSSIAAVVTFRVF
+142 SDSIGLVVTFRVF

-195 AGGPILGGVLVE
+195 AGGPILGGVLVQ
-207 HVNWQSVFFINVPVG
+207 HVSWQSVFFINVPVG
-222 AIALVLGLLILLDHR
+222 LTALVLGVLILRDHR
-237 AALGRGPLNEHSASR
+237 AENAPR
-252 SFDILGIV
+252 SFDLLGIA

-276 PTWGWGDGR
+276 PSWGWGDGK
-285 TWTFIAVS
+285 TWTFIVAS
-293 VVGFALFSFWETKVK
+293 VLGFALFSFWETRVK

-352 MKPIDAGLHL
+352 MDPVDAGLHL

-373 PLAGAM
+373 PLAGAA

-393 AATAIAMYGMSTLQ
+393 AATAIAMYGMSTLKA
-407 TDTGSAV
+407 DTGSAL

-473 SKVDGDLAANWKD
+473 SKVDGDLAGNWAD
-486 AGLPPL
+486 AGLPKL
-492 TPTQLDQASEAVQVG
+492 TPAQLAQASEAVQVG

-517 AIAAKIADVAHD
+517 AVAAKIADVAHD

-542 CSVAV
+542 AGVAA
-547 VAVFVALLTKRGEN
+547 VAILVALLTKRGEN
-561 AEAGAGAAHI
+561 ADAGAGVGHV